1 MSFFNFNT
9 TPIDR
14 VASIEKSDFCKHY
27 YQPQLPLVISDW
39 AKHWPACKKWSF
51 DYFKQ
56 KAANIEV
63 PLYDNRRVTAKYNYN
78 EPHEYMTLGDYLDL
92 LQQQPTDYRIFLF
105 NLVKQVPE
113 LKQDFD
119 YPEDLGISFLKKL
132 PFLFFGGAQSSVL
145 MHYDIDFA
153 NIFHVHFSGKKRC
166 LLFPPSDTKYLYKLP
181 NSLKNHEDVDFL
193 HPDVE
198 RFPALKEAKG
208 FEVELQ
214 PGETLYMPEGFW
226 HFMYY
231 ETAGF
236 SMSLRALPRSG
247 LKIAK
252 AAYNIGIMRH
262 TETLM
267 RKIAG
272 DKWIDWQKQTAIQRS
287 EEKIKKL

>member
-1 MSFFNFNT
+1 MIPFFDFNT
-9 TPIDR
+9 RPIDR
-14 VASIEKSDFCKHY
+14 VDSIEKSDFGKQY
-27 YQPQLPLVISDW
+27 YHPQLPLVISDW
-39 AKHWPACKKWSF
+39 AKQWPACKKWSF

-56 KAANIEV
+56 IAADIEV
-63 PLYDNRRVTAKYNYN
+63 PLYDNRKVTAKYSYN
-78 EPHEYMTLGDYLDL
+78 EPHEHMSLGDYLDL

-119 YPEDLGISFLKKL
+119 YPEDQGISFLKKL
-132 PFLFFGGAQSSVL
+132 PFLFFGGEKSSVL

-166 LLFPPSDTKYLYKLP
+166 LLFPPSETKYLYKLP
-181 NSLKNHEDVDFL
+181 NSLKTHEDIDFL
-193 HPDVE
+193 YPDFE

-214 PGETLYMPEGFW
+214 PGETLYMPEGYW
-226 HFMYY
+226 HFMHY

-236 SMSLRALPRSG
+236 SMSLRALARSPLTLG
-247 LKIAK
+247 K
-252 AAYNIGIMRH
+252 AAYNIGVIRH

-267 RKIAG
+267 RKLAR
-272 DKWIDWQKQTAIQRS
+272 DKWIAWQKSAAIKRT
-287 EEKIKKL
+287 EKHL